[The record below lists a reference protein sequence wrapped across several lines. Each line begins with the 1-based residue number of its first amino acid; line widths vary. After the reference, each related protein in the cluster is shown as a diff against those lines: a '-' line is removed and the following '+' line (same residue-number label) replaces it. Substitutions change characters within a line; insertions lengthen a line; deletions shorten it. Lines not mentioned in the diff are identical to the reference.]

1 MGRRILITKVQRSG
15 CTLQYWYHPFTVIT
29 EIILAMYSFSCFLT
43 LYPQS
48 RLLESMSL
56 PVYSLMKTGPSIYQ
70 ALKNHPRTALL
81 LPSTALRPFYA

>member
-1 MGRRILITKVQRSG
+1 MGRRILHAKVQRSD

-29 EIILAMYSFSCFLT
+29 EIILVLYSSSCFLA

-56 PVYSLMKTGPSIYQ
+56 PVYSLMRTGPSIY
-70 ALKNHPRTALL
+70 
-81 LPSTALRPFYA
+81 